1 MYIFFSYP
9 AICVLRNTQI
19 AEQKEEKKKKF
30 VCAGFATG
38 DGGERPLLIASV

>member
-19 AEQKEEKKKKF
+19 AEQKEEKKKF